1 MKRHLIGI
9 LIASISAAVLLACK
23 SDAPTTSDPPPTPGA
38 THLALTGVPNPI
50 AAGAT
55 FVLTVRALRDGETV
69 DPNFIG
75 NVTVVKASG
84 PGALNGTVT
93 KSAVAGVAIFNDLS
107 LSATGTI
114 TLRASSGTLPDATTG
129 SIAVVPASGGGP
141 ATKLQFMTL
150 PTTIIVDS
158 AFSATV
164 HALRADNSLDSAY
177 TGTVAILLDSGPGIL
192 NGATTHPA
200 TNGIAFFPGL
210 ALTAPGAVTLR
221 ANSGT
226 LTTAISQSIAV
237 NSASPTVLR
246 VGTFNGQ
253 NGYST
258 SGSLQILRQT
268 NGTEVF
274 MTGTN
279 FSVSGGAGSI
289 GVWLTNSTGATN
301 LNSTTVKIRLATI
314 TSGFSGVYT
323 FTIPGGLGNYTHAV
337 TFCESANINFGN
349 AQLTN
354 P

>member
-1 MKRHLIGI
+1 
-9 LIASISAAVLLACK
+9 
-23 SDAPTTSDPPPTPGA
+23 
-38 THLALTGVPNPI
+38 
-50 AAGAT
+50 
-55 FVLTVRALRDGETV
+55 
-69 DPNFIG
+69 
-75 NVTVVKASG
+75 
-84 PGALNGTVT
+84 
-93 KSAVAGVAIFNDLS
+93 
-107 LSATGTI
+107 
-114 TLRASSGTLPDATTG
+114 
-129 SIAVVPASGGGP
+129 
-141 ATKLQFMTL
+141 MTL

-177 TGTVAILLDSGPGIL
+177 MGTVAILLDSGPGIL
-192 NGATTHPA
+192 NGATTHPVA
-200 TNGIAFFPGL
+200 NGVAFFSGL
-210 ALTAPGAVTLR
+210 TLTSPGAVTLR

-258 SGSLQILRQT
+258 SGSLQVLRQT
-268 NGTEVF
+268 SGTEVL

-314 TSGFSGVYT
+314 NSGFSGAYT

-337 TFCESANINFGN
+337 TFCESASINFGN